1 MPEFF
6 YIRIPAFLMALNGF
20 LGRIQKVYFMKRMVQ
35 YNDFGKIA
43 K

>member
-20 LGRIQKVYFMKRMVQ
+20 LGRIQKVYFLEHVTLPSV
-35 YNDFGKIA
+35 
-43 K
+43 